1 MHNVQ
6 KHLKEKYKITGEDS
20 NSENRKINNKY
31 TQNR

>member
-1 MHNVQ
+1 MFIININQ
-6 KHLKEKYKITGEDS
+6 YKNKNGEDS